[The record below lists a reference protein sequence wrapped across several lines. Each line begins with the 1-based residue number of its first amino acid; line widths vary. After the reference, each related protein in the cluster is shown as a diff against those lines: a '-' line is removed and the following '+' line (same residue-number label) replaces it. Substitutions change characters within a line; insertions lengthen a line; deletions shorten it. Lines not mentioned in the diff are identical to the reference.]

1 MMPAALPAP
10 DTLPIMS
17 DTPPQPIET
26 IPEPTPYDLVGGA
39 DAVRRIVDRFY
50 DIMDTAPAAAGIR
63 AMHDADLGPMRQ
75 RLFEFMSAWL
85 GGPPIYVVGP
95 GQKCIMST
103 HRSYMIGAAERDA
116 WMLCMRRALADTGAP
131 QEVRDLIDAP
141 LMRMANA
148 FRTPVQA

>member
-1 MMPAALPAP
+1 MTATIQQP
-10 DTLPIMS
+10 TET
-17 DTPPQPIET
+17 TPES
-26 IPEPTPYDLVGGA
+26 TPYDLLGGA

-50 DIMDTAPAAAGIR
+50 DIMDTAPEAAGIR
-63 AMHDADLGPMRQ
+63 AMHDADLAPMRQ

-103 HRSYMIGAAERDA
+103 HRGYAIGPAERDA
-116 WMLCMRRALADTGAP
+116 WMLCMRRALADNGAP

-148 FRTPVQA
+148 FRSPVQA